1 MMKFK
6 KPYAFLIAGLL
17 WVATGVG
24 IYNAGSSV
32 EPVKAAAG
40 DNYTLVT
47 TLDDV
52 DVSGTYVVASVDS
65 KVIATGNKNETT
77 INYVNVDISN
87 NSLQLPAG
95 STNQNTPSEFSLIA
109 SSNGSY
115 KIYTETTDSG
125 YIVWSS
131 GNSAN
136 ISNDESDSDMI
147 ITVDD
152 SDGAY
157 IRSSKDQG
165 RILRYNPGTGFRFY
179 TSNTGTI
186 ARLFKKVENS
196 STDVL
201 QSIKYSGQPVT
212 QYIGKPFDPTGLTFV
227 GTYSESGEKEI
238 PSEILTFEPNVMS
251 ENTTEVTASYGDVS
265 VTITGFDV
273 VYNPYTYFGE
283 HEDFNSWGTSY
294 DEIHILEYEQFT
306 ATFSAHN
313 KQTSTITNVP
323 VSKAGSVT
331 ITLDPSISKSHTI
344 TYVEFGFI
352 QWNTK
357 TQNITLN
364 GGNNDEVKL
373 SFPSGGTTI
382 SDTYTGHVTEVV
394 AKATNSSNQIGWEYV
409 LVTIEELEV
418 DPAVEFANRIIN
430 ELTCINNPEDRG
442 EDYLTNLSS
451 EWLTLKSA
459 FELLDEETKLVFANG
474 TSEDETIKAA
484 LAKYDLILRNYGSD
498 EASFPNFMNREVAQ
512 NINIVPNGLFDQT
525 NNIIIIVSVCLLSL
539 TIIAVFMVI
548 YKKRKEIKK

>member
-1 MMKFK
+1 MKFK
-6 KPYAFLIAGLL
+6 KTYAFLIAGLL
-17 WVATGVG
+17 CVATGVG
-24 IYNAGSSV
+24 IYNAGPSV

-40 DNYTLVT
+40 DSYTLVT
-47 TLDDV
+47 TLEDV
-52 DVSGTYVVASVDS
+52 DVAGTYVVASIDS
-65 KVIATGNKNETT
+65 KVIATGNKNGTT
-77 INYVNVDISN
+77 INYTNVDISN

-95 STNQNTPSEFSLIA
+95 STNANTPSEFSLIA
-109 SSNGSY
+109 NSNGSY
-115 KIYTETTDSG
+115 KIFTETTDSG
-125 YIVWSS
+125 YIVWTS

-136 ISNDESDSDMI
+136 ISNNESDSDMI

-157 IRSSKDQG
+157 IRSNKDQD

-179 TSNTGTI
+179 ASNTGTI
-186 ARLFKKVENS
+186 ARLFKKVEIS

-201 QSIKYSGQPVT
+201 ESIKYSGQPVT

-238 PSEILTFEPNVMS
+238 PSGILTFAPSVMS
-251 ENTTEVTASYGDVS
+251 EDTTEVTASYGDIS

-273 VYNPYTYFGE
+273 IYNPYTYFGE
-283 HEDFNSWGTSY
+283 HEDFGSWETSY
-294 DEIHILEYEQFT
+294 DVHILQYEQFT
-306 ATFSAHN
+306 VTFSAHN
-313 KQTSTITNVP
+313 KQTGTITNAP

-331 ITLDPSISKSHTI
+331 ITLDSSISKSHTI

-352 QWNTK
+352 QWTTK

-394 AKATNSSNQIGWEYV
+394 AKATNSDNQIGWEYV

-459 FELLDEETKLVFANG
+459 FELLDEETKLVFTNG

-498 EASFPNFMNREVAQ
+498 DVSFPNFMNREVTQ
-512 NINIVPNGLFDQT
+512 NINIVPNGLFNQT

-539 TIIAVFMVI
+539 TTIAVFMVI